1 MLIKGVAMSM
11 SRLFVLPSG
20 VKECEC
26 RNMKNAGKPSL
37 VRNDLPI
44 ENKLANDDLTSGTV
58 CAVKRGERKHYG
70 NGTERLNYFNNGT

>member
-11 SRLFVLPSG
+11 SRLFVLPSD

-26 RNMKNAGKPSL
+26 RNMKNAGKQSL

-44 ENKLANDDLTSGTV
+44 ENKPGQ
-58 CAVKRGERKHYG
+58 R
-70 NGTERLNYFNNGT
+70 